1 MTNRL
6 EGLIKRFR
14 ALQFVQMKA
23 IYDYTGYSKTCVH
36 YYINTR
42 LDAPDHFVDKFEVLI
57 NVYEKAQ
64 EELSNLPAV

>member
-14 ALQFVQMKA
+14 ALQFIQMKA

-42 LDAPDHFVDKFEVLI
+42 LDAPDHFVDK
-57 NVYEKAQ
+57 
-64 EELSNLPAV
+64 S